1 MHTNLSSKQW
11 LIIHAEVPIEF
22 LGNKHRKYTRELDS
36 GTEQIQKK
44 KEETHKG
51 IPTPK
56 HGIPFSRQH
65 SRHPLNKQADNNFK
79 QYSNTVVKWL
89 TESTP

>member
-44 KEETHKG
+44 KG
-51 IPTPK
+51 GNPQGNSNPK
-56 HGIPFSRQH
+56 T
-65 SRHPLNKQADNNFK
+65 RHPFLKATL
-79 QYSNTVVKWL
+79 SSPI
-89 TESTP
+89 E